1 MIYFDHN
8 ATAPVAA
15 EVFEAMQPWLTQ
27 HYGNPSSVHRAGRL
41 ARQAID
47 TAREQVAALVGA
59 QPGEV
64 IFTSGGTEADNLALN
79 TATPARTHYLIGST
93 EHAAVLEAARGKVRA
108 GAKLTELPVNRDGL
122 IDPDVLDAALAK
134 SQQRSALV
142 SIMWANNETGVIQD
156 VARLGQIARQHGAR
170 MHSDAV
176 QAAGKLALDFAT
188 TPVDLLSLSAHKI
201 YGPKGVGALLRRRD
215 VALEPQMLG
224 GGHEDHVRAGTENL
238 AGIVGFGH
246 AAMIARRELQ
256 ARQQHV
262 QALRDALERGLAEL
276 PNVQIFAAQAPR
288 VANTCQF
295 GVQGFHSEALLMEL
309 DRREIAV
316 TSGSACHAGTGEP
329 THVLLAMGYD
339 SDTAHSAIRVSF
351 GEQNTQ
357 AEVETFLQALA
368 DIAGTDAPAFAAG
381 LFGG

>member
-8 ATAPVAA
+8 ATTPVAA

-176 QAAGKLALDFAT
+176 QAAGKLALDFAA

-276 PNVQIFAAQAPR
+276 PNVQIFAAQVPR

-368 DIAGTDAPAFAAG
+368 DIAGTGAPAFAAG